1 VLWEVTVGEY
11 PGTYISGAPLV
22 YRDLVVTGVGS
33 PPGFGRGFIVAY
45 DVNTGKERWRFVTIP
60 GQAMPGNET
69 WAGDSWRKGGAGTW
83 LTGSYDPQSDVL
95 YWGVGNPRPDF
106 DASTRRGDNLYS
118 DSVVA
123 LRGTTGE
130 LLWHFQFTPGDIHD
144 WDSNQTP
151 LIADRNT
158 TEGVEKRLLWANRN
172 GFYYVLDRENG
183 AFLVGTP
190 FARQNWTEG
199 LDDKGRPIPP
209 GGGRAGVQGV
219 SVYPGAKGAT
229 NWWSP
234 SYDRDL
240 DLVFIPV
247 LEEGMIFFGSN
258 QTLPSTGGRGFYT
271 AIRALEAG
279 SGKLVWEHRHQE
291 RAEDDNSSGLL
302 STRGGVVFGADHG
315 SFFALDSRTGK
326 VLWSVETG
334 GVIYTAPVTYMVDGA
349 QCVSIMSG
357 RNLMTFALP
366 EAAVPAAGRGAQE
379 TVGGVRAAH

>member
-1 VLWEVTVGEY
+1 
-11 PGTYISGAPLV
+11 
-22 YRDLVVTGVGS
+22 
-33 PPGFGRGFIVAY
+33 
-45 DVNTGKERWRFVTIP
+45 
-60 GQAMPGNET
+60 
-69 WAGDSWRKGGAGTW
+69 
-83 LTGSYDPQSDVL
+83 VL

-130 LLWHFQFTPGDIHD
+130 LLWHFQFTPGDTHD

-158 TEGVEKRLLWANRN
+158 AQGLQKRLLWANRN
-172 GFYYVLDRENG
+172 GFYYVLDRNSG
-183 AFLVGTP
+183 AFRLGVP
-190 FARQNWTEG
+190 FAKQNWTEG
-199 LDDKGRPIPP
+199 LDDKGRPIALA
-209 GGGRAGVQGV
+209 GNQAGVKGV

-247 LEEGMIFFGSN
+247 LEEGMIFFPSA
-258 QTLPSTGGRGFYT
+258 QTLPSTGGRSFYT
-271 AIRALEAG
+271 AIRALDASTG
-279 SGKLVWEHRHQE
+279 TLVWERRQE
-291 RAEDDNSSGLL
+291 TRSDDDNTSGLL
-302 STRGGVVFGADHG
+302 STSGGLVFGADHG

-326 VLWSVETG
+326 PLWSVETG
-334 GVIYTAPVTYMVDGA
+334 GVIYAAPVTYTMDGE
-349 QCVSIMSG
+349 QFVSIISG

-366 EAAVPAAGRGAQE
+366 KRP
-379 TVGGVRAAH
+379 